1 MTRTPAP
8 KLITGEKYKAHGLR
22 ERVIGWLVQ
31 RPNLNGLGA
40 DTLVPVT
47 LLTVEGERVAN
58 VLVRV
63 IDVLGAPVRDF
74 SRSLDQMLWRVAEID
89 FHGYGEMALAELAYR
104 ERLALAEK
112 ARIEQARLDL
122 SRRSADALMG
132 R

>member
-1 MTRTPAP
+1 MTHIAP
-8 KLITGEKYKAHGLR
+8 KLVTGEKYKAYGLR
-22 ERVIGWLVQ
+22 EQITGWLVQ
-31 RPNLNGLGA
+31 RPNLNGLGV

-47 LLTVEGERVAN
+47 LLTAEGERVAN

-104 ERLALAEK
+104 ESQEIKSRQRVREAELAV
-112 ARIEQARLDL
+112 

>member
-1 MTRTPAP
+1 MTSTTP
-8 KLITGEKYKAHGLR
+8 KLITGRHYPGGDPRL
-22 ERVIGWLVQ
+22 VTGWLVQ
-31 RPNLNGLGA
+31 RPNLNGFGA
-40 DTLVPVT
+40 DSLVPVT
-47 LLTVEGERVAN
+47 LLTPEGEKVRD

-74 SRSLDQMLWRVAEID
+74 GCSLDQMLWRVAELD

-104 ERLALAEK
+104 ESQELKGRQRAREAELAV
-112 ARIEQARLDL
+112 